1 MLRKKVEPILVYP
14 TRDMLRH
21 TFQDQIN
28 NVADM
33 PSESQLLMEITR
45 EYWQAFLTN
54 EPVYAT
60 SLGDRRYDDKLPDKS
75 PEGLT
80 RVEKQYTLFLERT
93 KQING
98 NNLSVSDSLTLIA
111 LKVELESQLDYL
123 RCHLEEW
130 VIDPLSGPQIELQN
144 LESYQPVRTIAEGRA
159 MVKRWGAM
167 AQFLNNHIANLRR
180 GLVQGK
186 VAVRAAVE
194 NVIDETQSLLA
205 KPDEDWP
212 LLRPLSAS
220 HDDWTT
226 QEREE
231 FRGGLRDAVRSKVRP
246 ALASYVQFL
255 GAELLP
261 RSRSENMPGICHIS
275 GGLES
280 YKRLIRAHT
289 SLNLT
294 TDELHQTGLREVRR
308 INVEMEALGAKVFGI
323 GGRKE
328 TLQRLRTDSSL
339 YFATREEVA
348 RKAEEALA
356 RAKAAMPRWFG
367 RLPKTDCVVV
377 RMSEHEEEHSTI
389 AYYRQPATDG
399 SRPGQYYIN
408 TSHPETR
415 PRYEAEVLAYHESI
429 PGHHLQIAIAAELE
443 GLPDFRRYNGVTS
456 FVEGWGLYTERLA
469 DEMNLYSSDLDRI
482 GVLSYDAWR
491 ACRLVVDTGM
501 HANQWTRQQAIDYMI
516 ENTALAKNNIINEV
530 DRYITWPAQALAYK
544 TGQLEILR
552 LREEAKHKLGAKFD
566 TREFHDAVLSN
577 GALPLEALRQTVADY
592 SAKR

>member
-1 MLRKKVEPILVYP
+1 LRQA
-14 TRDMLRH
+14 
-21 TFQDQIN
+21 FQHQFN
-28 NVADM
+28 NVAYM
-33 PSESQLLMEITR
+33 SSESQLLIEITR
-45 EYWQAFLTN
+45 EYWQAFLMN

-75 PEGLT
+75 PEGLV
-80 RVEKQYTLFLERT
+80 RVERQYESFLERT
-93 KQING
+93 KQITG
-98 NNLSVSDSLTLIA
+98 NNLSALDSLTLIA
-111 LKVELESQLDYL
+111 LIVELESQLDFL

-130 VIDPLSGPQIELQN
+130 VVDPLSGPQIEFQN
-144 LESYQPVRTIAEGRA
+144 LQSYQPVRTMVEGRA
-159 MVKRWGAM
+159 MVRRWGAM
-167 AQFLNNHIANLRR
+167 AQFLNDNIANLRR
-180 GLVQGK
+180 GLVQSK
-186 VAVRAAVE
+186 VAVRAPVE

-205 KPDEDWP
+205 KPDEEWP
-212 LLRPLSAS
+212 LLRPLSAN
-220 HDDWTT
+220 HDDWTV

-231 FRGGLRDAVRSKVRP
+231 FEGGLRDAVRSQVRP

-261 RSRSENMPGICHIS
+261 RSRSENVPGISHIP

-294 TDELHQTGLREVRR
+294 PDELHEKGLREVSR
-308 INVEMEALGAKVFGI
+308 INLEMEALGAKVFGSQS
-323 GGRKE
+323 RKE

-339 YFATREEVA
+339 YFATRDEVA

-356 RAKAAMPRWFG
+356 RAKAAIPRWFG
-367 RLPKTDCVVV
+367 RLPKTDCEVV

-389 AYYRQPATDG
+389 AYYRQPAADG

-443 GLPDFRRYNGVTS
+443 GLPEFRKYNGVTA

-469 DEMNLYSSDLDRI
+469 DEMGLYSSDLDRI

-501 HANQWTRQQAIDYMI
+501 HAKQWTRQQAIDYMS

-552 LREEAKHKLGAKFD
+552 LREGAKYKLGAKFD
-566 TREFHDAVLSN
+566 IRDFHDAVLSN

-592 SAKR
+592 SAKKG